1 MNIYDDVNNLVQNLK
16 KDEKTIKFK
25 EVRDKL
31 INNDKELYEKILEFQ
46 KINIEIN
53 TDELIGKEVDE
64 NKKAK
69 SKQIYK
75 ELSKNE
81 KALEYFTREVSLN
94 QMIEEVNKIFMNG
107 IREIYN

>member
-25 EVRDKL
+25 EVRDNL

-64 NKKAK
+64 TKKAK
-69 SKQIYK
+69 SKQIYEELLK
-75 ELSKNE
+75 EE
-81 KALEYFTREVSLN
+81 KAIEYFTAEVSLN
-94 QMIEEVNKIFMNG
+94 QMIEEVNKIFMDG